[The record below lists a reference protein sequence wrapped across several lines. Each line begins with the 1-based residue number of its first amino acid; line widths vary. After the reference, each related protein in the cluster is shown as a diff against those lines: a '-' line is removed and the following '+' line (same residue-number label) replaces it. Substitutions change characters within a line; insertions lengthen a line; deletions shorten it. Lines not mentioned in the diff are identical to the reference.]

1 MAKLLI
7 DAGADPLV
15 KLHQGISPI
24 EIVDENSKD
33 GLMIKVRVEKS
44 QFYQDKTDS
53 GSSHKS
59 Y

>member
-33 GLMIKVRVEKS
+33 GLMIKVPVKKS
-44 QFYQDKTDS
+44 QDHKTDS
-53 GSSHKS
+53 GASYKS